1 MIMLDSTACIDFLNG
16 YVKVKEKIDALDSL
30 YCITTVSVYEVSI
43 GLERTKRL
51 KSRARY
57 QELNEA
63 WLRLLSSL
71 QVFDLDVKAA
81 GKAAEINDELEAKG
95 NRVDDNDVLIMGIM
109 KSKGMEKM
117 PTRNPDHFKAVPGII
132 VHEYK

>member
-16 YVKVKEKIDALDSL
+16 YEKVKAKIATLGSL
-30 YCITTVSVYEVSI
+30 YCVTTISVYEVSI
-43 GLERTKRL
+43 GLERTRRL

-57 QELNEA
+57 QELRED

-71 QVFDLDVKAA
+71 HVLGLDVKAA
-81 GKAAEINDELEAKG
+81 EKAAEINDELEAKG

-109 KSKGMEKM
+109 KSKEIYEIL
-117 PTRNPDHFKAVPGII
+117 TRNPDHFTNVTDIV

>member
-16 YVKVKEKIDALDSL
+16 HEKVKERIDTLDSL
-30 YCITTVSVYEVSI
+30 YCASTISVYEVSI
-43 GLERTKRL
+43 GLERTKRM

-57 QELNEA
+57 QELSES

-71 QVFDLDVKAA
+71 HVFGLDINAA
-81 GKAAEINDELEAKG
+81 EKAAEINDELEAKG

-109 KSKGMEKM
+109 KSREINEIL
-117 PTRNPDHFKAVPGII
+117 TRNPDHFRNVSAII
-132 VHEYK
+132 VHEYT